1 MNAFLLALL
10 FLLASVS
17 LLSTCASAASA
28 SSASASASASA
39 APHFTLHPASQLS
52 GSPHVTVVPLRVA
65 RGRNIFTFG
74 ATTHVT
80 LGVKL
85 RVPIVAGATA
95 EAWLSSLSL
104 GSVARVAANKFIPYT
119 DVCTELERL
128 PAPVRR
134 ELALPASC
142 PVKKLHQFSFDRVL
156 RADFWEAI
164 ETYVSRKR
172 VVGATGVLEVRLWSK
187 KPCTACFTGPTLLAG
202 FSLPFEVAEAG
213 VPRPRAK
220 KKKAEKKKK
229 KKKEGNSGTG
239 TGTGKRSSRTYRTG
253 AGKKKQPKRK
263 KKTEL

>member
-1 MNAFLLALL
+1 MNALHLVLLL
-10 FLLASVS
+10 V
-17 LLSTCASAASA
+17 LLSSLSTPS
-28 SSASASASASA
+28 SSASAASASA

-52 GSPHVTVVPLRVA
+52 GSPHVAVVPLRVA

-74 ATTHVT
+74 ASTHVT

-104 GSVARVAANKFIPYT
+104 GSVARVAANKYIPYT

-142 PVKKLHQFSFDRVL
+142 PVEKLHQFSFDRVL

-202 FSLPFEVAEAG
+202 FSLPFEVADAG
-213 VPRPRAK
+213 APRAK

-229 KKKEGNSGTG
+229 KRKEGNSGSG
-239 TGTGKRSSRTYRTG
+239 TGTRSSRKG
-253 AGKKKQPKRK
+253 AGKKKHPKIK